1 MATPHDPED
10 FPFRPSMTAH
20 RDHYPRGTVIL
31 PGRATASM
39 PLRARTRHFAAKT
52 VVKRVRPAFRGA
64 GPSRRVFVKVK
75 VVMRTPN
82 ARASLKACVRYFG
95 REGAGEKGARAA
107 FFGPHEDRPD
117 AKAEVDRW
125 ADDRRHYR
133 IVVNPEDGQELADV
147 RQFARRMMKQVEI
160 DTGTP
165 LEWLAVAHYDTGRPH
180 LHLILRGLRDDGRDL
195 VFSRGYAAQGL
206 RSRCEALATEI
217 LGPRSDRTA
226 SIRDLTADRL
236 TAMDD
241 TLLRRQGDG
250 KVNLEGL
257 ESGERA
263 NALRRLVHLERRGWA
278 QRDSQGLWTLSEDL
292 RDILRN
298 VGEQEAREA
307 AATRAIW
314 GGFWGGQTD
323 RLEPLNLSE
332 GEVVVG
338 AYAGVQP
345 LKWHK
350 KAAQLLVLETMDGRL
365 GHVRLASLDR
375 VMILDRVPERA
386 VIELRG
392 KPWRERASDQTIA
405 QVARLRNGVYSEAD
419 HLAVRPEDRF
429 VFIERHLRRLETMR
443 REGAVEPLGEGRF
456 AIPPDYV
463 SQASAADQARHG
475 PADVEVRVLDVRPLH
490 LQTAAHGVTWLDKVA
505 GGFEPDPGVG
515 PMADEAR
522 RLGKER
528 AEIRKG
534 WGIGDGDGTKLTD
547 KDMLALWTME
557 IETQFKRLGK
567 GEKLVV
573 KAEEGQPFSG
583 VYNDRVHMG
592 GRTYAAVENRTVVT
606 LAPWRAGLEACR
618 GQGLTGVLQAGQVEF
633 RFGERGRGLGLEL

>member
-1 MATPHDPED
+1 M
-10 FPFRPSMTAH
+10 
-20 RDHYPRGTVIL
+20 
-31 PGRATASM
+31 
-39 PLRARTRHFAAKT
+39 
-52 VVKRVRPAFRGA
+52 
-64 GPSRRVFVKVK
+64 FVKVK

-95 REGAGEKGARAA
+95 REGAGEEGARAA

-147 RQFARRMMKQVEI
+147 RQFARRMMKQVAI

-165 LEWLAVAHYDTGRPH
+165 LEWLAVTHYDTGRPH
-180 LHLILRGLRDDGRDL
+180 LHIILRGVRDDGRDL

-226 SIRDLTADRL
+226 STRDLTADRL

-278 QRDSQGLWTLSEDL
+278 QRDSQGFWAVPENL
-292 RDILRN
+292 RGILRN

-323 RLEPLNLSE
+323 RLEPLSLSE

-338 AYAGVQP
+338 ACAGVQP

-419 HLAVRPEDRF
+419 HLAVRPADRS

-456 AIPPDYV
+456 AIPSDYV
-463 SQASAADQARHG
+463 SRALVADQARHG
-475 PADVEVRVLDVRPLH
+475 PADVEVRVLDVRPLN
-490 LQTAAHGVTWLDKVA
+490 LQTAARGVTWLDRVA

-515 PMADEAR
+515 AMADEAR
-522 RLGKER
+522 RLGQER

-534 WGIGDGDGTKLTD
+534 WGIGDGDGSKLA
-547 KDMLALWTME
+547 MRALLSSAT
-557 IETQFKRLGK
+557 R
-567 GEKLVV
+567 
-573 KAEEGQPFSG
+573 S
-583 VYNDRVHMG
+583 R
-592 GRTYAAVENRTVVT
+592 RC
-606 LAPWRAGLEACR
+606 RARAINHSKSSTEASYWS
-618 GQGLTGVLQAGQVEF
+618 L
-633 RFGERGRGLGLEL
+633 

>member
-1 MATPHDPED
+1 MATLHDPDD

-20 RDHYPRGTVIL
+20 RDHYPHGAVLL

-39 PLRARTRHFAAKT
+39 PSRARTRHFAAKT
-52 VVKRVRPAFRGA
+52 VAKRVRPAFRGA
-64 GPSRRVFVKVK
+64 GPSRRVFIRVK
-75 VVMRTPN
+75 VVMRTPK

-95 REGAGEKGARAA
+95 REGAGEDGARAV
-107 FFGPHEDRPD
+107 FFGPLEDRPD
-117 AKAEVDRW
+117 ARAEVDRW

-147 RQFARRMMKQVEI
+147 RSFARRMMKQIEI
-160 DTGTP
+160 DTDTP

-180 LHLILRGLRDDGRDL
+180 LHIILRGVRDDGRDL
-195 VFSRGYAAQGL
+195 VFSRGYAAHGL
-206 RSRCEALATEI
+206 RSRCEALTTEI

-226 SIRDLTADRL
+226 SSRDLTADRL

-241 TLLRRQGDG
+241 TILRRQDDG
-250 KVNLEGL
+250 WINLEGL

-263 NALRRLVHLERRGWA
+263 NAQRRLVHLERRGWA
-278 QRDSQGLWTLSEDL
+278 TRDSQGLWTLPENL
-292 RDILRN
+292 RDILRS

-314 GGFWGGQTD
+314 GGFWCGQTH
-323 RLEPLNLSE
+323 RLEPLRLLE
-332 GEVVVG
+332 GEVIVG

-386 VIELRG
+386 LIELRG
-392 KPWRERASDQTIA
+392 RPWRERASDRTIA
-405 QVARLRNGVYSEAD
+405 QIAQLRNGVYSKAD
-419 HLAVRPEDRF
+419 HLVVRPRDRP
-429 VFIERHLRRLETMR
+429 VFIERHLRRLEAMR
-443 REGAVEPLGEGRF
+443 REGAVEPRGDGRF

-463 SQASAADQARHG
+463 SRALEADQARHG
-475 PADVEVRVLDVRPLH
+475 PADAEVRVLDIRPLH
-490 LQTAAHGVTWLDKVA
+490 LQTEARGVTWLDRVA
-505 GGFEPDPGVG
+505 GGLEPDPGLG
-515 PMADEAR
+515 SMADEAR
-522 RLGKER
+522 RLGQER
-528 AEIRKG
+528 AEARKG
-534 WGIGDGDGTKLTD
+534 WGIGDGSKLTD
-547 KDMLALWTME
+547 KDMLALWKME
-557 IETQFKRLGK
+557 IEAQFKRLGK
-567 GEKLVV
+567 DEKLVV

-583 VYNDRVHMG
+583 VYNDSVHMG
-592 GRTYAAVENRTVVT
+592 GRTYAAVESRSVVT

-618 GQGLTGVLQAGQVEF
+618 GQGLTAVLQAGRVEF

>member
-1 MATPHDPED
+1 M
-10 FPFRPSMTAH
+10 PS
-20 RDHYPRGTVIL
+20 
-31 PGRATASM
+31 
-39 PLRARTRHFAAKT
+39 RARTRHFAAKT
-52 VVKRVRPAFRGA
+52 VAKRVRPAFRGA
-64 GPSRRVFVKVK
+64 GPSRRVFIRVK

-95 REGAGEKGARAA
+95 REGAGEDGARAV
-107 FFGPHEDRPD
+107 FFGPLEDRPD
-117 AKAEVDRW
+117 ARAQVDLW

-147 RQFARRMMKQVEI
+147 RSFARRMMKQIEV

-180 LHLILRGLRDDGRDL
+180 LHIILRGVRDDGRDL
-195 VFSRGYAAQGL
+195 VFSRGYAAHGL
-206 RSRCEALATEI
+206 RSRCEALTTEI

-226 SIRDLTADRL
+226 SSRDLTADRL

-241 TLLRRQGDG
+241 TLLRRQDDG
-250 KVNLEGL
+250 WINLEGL
-257 ESGERA
+257 DSGERA
-263 NALRRLVHLERRGWA
+263 NAQRRLVHLERRGWA
-278 QRDSQGLWTLSEDL
+278 TRDSQGLWTLPENL
-292 RDILRN
+292 RDILRS
-298 VGEQEAREA
+298 VGEQEACEA

-314 GGFWGGQTD
+314 GGFWGGQTH
-323 RLEPLNLSE
+323 RLESLRVSE
-332 GEVVVG
+332 GEVIVG

-386 VIELRG
+386 LIELRG
-392 KPWRERASDQTIA
+392 RPWRERASDRTIA
-405 QVARLRNGVYSEAD
+405 QIAQLRNGVYSKAD
-419 HLAVRPEDRF
+419 HLAVRPGDRP
-429 VFIERHLRRLETMR
+429 VFIERHLRRLEAMR
-443 REGAVEPLGEGRF
+443 REGAVEPRGDGRF

-463 SQASAADQARHG
+463 SRALAADQARHG

-490 LQTAAHGVTWLDKVA
+490 LQTEARGVTWLDRVA
-505 GGFEPDPGVG
+505 GGLEPDPGLG
-515 PMADEAR
+515 SMADEAR
-522 RLGKER
+522 RLGQER
-528 AEIRKG
+528 AEARKG
-534 WGIGDGDGTKLTD
+534 WGIGDGSKLTD
-547 KDMLALWTME
+547 KDMLALWKME
-557 IETQFKRLGK
+557 IEAQFKRLGK
-567 GEKLVV
+567 DEKLVV
-573 KAEEGQPFSG
+573 KAVEGQPFSG

-592 GRTYAAVENRTVVT
+592 GRTYAAVESRSVVT

-618 GQGLTGVLQAGQVEF
+618 GQGFTAVLQAGRVEF